1 MTRTFIALEM
11 NEAVQR
17 HLTEV
22 IGRMALIL
30 PSVRW
35 VNPNAIHLTLA
46 FLDELDDVQVAEA
59 IQAAL
64 ATARQNHLFSY
75 TLSRLGIFGIPR
87 QPRVIW
93 MGIEEPTGALSRLHR
108 LLDQELVQRGF
119 KLDKKPFSPH
129 LTLARIK
136 SPLSPS
142 ERQQLQNVLGSAQ
155 QSFVSSQIYPVTSI
169 QVVKSEL
176 SNTGAHYTALQVCS
190 FGESQI

>member
-22 IGRMALIL
+22 IRQLALVL
-30 PSVRW
+30 PNIRW
-35 VNPNAIHLTLA
+35 VDPTGIHLTLA
-46 FLDELDDVQVAEA
+46 FLDELNDIRLADA

-64 ATARQNHLFSY
+64 IVARQTHPFNY

-87 QPRVIW
+87 QSRIVW

-108 LLDQELVQRGF
+108 MLAQELVQHGF
-119 KLDKKPFSPH
+119 KLDRKPFSPH

-136 SPLSPS
+136 SPLSPN
-142 ERQQLQNVLGSAQ
+142 EQQQLQRVLAGDQ
-155 QSFVSSQIYPVTSI
+155 QSLVSSQIYSVTSI
-169 QVVKSEL
+169 QVIKSEL
-176 SNTGAHYTALQVCS
+176 SNTGAHYTSLQTCR
-190 FGESQI
+190 FGES

>member
-64 ATARQNHLFSY
+64 ATARQNHPFSY

-142 ERQQLQNVLGSAQ
+142 ERQQLQNVLASDQ

>member
-1 MTRTFIALEM
+1 MTRTFIAFEM

-22 IGRMALIL
+22 IRQVALVL
-30 PSVRW
+30 PGVRW
-35 VNPNAIHLTLA
+35 VNPTGIHLTLA
-46 FLDELDDVQVAEA
+46 FLDELNDRQVAEA

-64 ATARQNHLFSY
+64 ATAQQTYPFSY

-108 LLDQELVQRGF
+108 LLDQELLQRGF
-119 KLDKKPFSPH
+119 RLDDKPFSPH

-136 SPLSPS
+136 SSLSPS
-142 ERQQLQNVLGSAQ
+142 ERQQLQNILTGDQ
-155 QSFVSSQIYPVTSI
+155 QSLVSLQAYPVTSI

-176 SNTGAHYTALQVCS
+176 SSTGPLYTPLRICS
-190 FGESQI
+190 FGES